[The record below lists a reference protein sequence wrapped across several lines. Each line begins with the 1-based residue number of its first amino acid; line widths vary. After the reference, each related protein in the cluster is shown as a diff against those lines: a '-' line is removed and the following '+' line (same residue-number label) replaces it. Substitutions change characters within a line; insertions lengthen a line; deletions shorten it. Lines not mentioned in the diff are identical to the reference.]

1 MSHPGATI
9 ALMGITSLDFGSAAR
24 SLGRAARLRG
34 LVVPVFASPPSRGD
48 LDRSIRRRNGSPIVS
63 VRLKGRPRG
72 AVLAD
77 MIEGIVVAN
86 YLTGA
91 RADLARSALWLAV
104 DGDATE
110 GPAAVTPAS
119 DAAAARRGERAAVD
133 AQVRTDSADSAA
145 LRGQPAATSALPQ
158 ERAAA

>member
-9 ALMGITSLDFGSAAR
+9 AVMGITSLDFGSAAR
-24 SLGRAARLRG
+24 ALGRAARLRG
-34 LVVPVFASPPSRGD
+34 LVVPVFASPPSRPD
-48 LDRSIRRRNGSPIVS
+48 LDRAIRRRNGSPIVS

-86 YLTGA
+86 HLTAA
-91 RADLARSALWLAV
+91 RADLARSTLWLAI
-104 DGDATE
+104 DGEAGPQPEQEDEPARPDA
-110 GPAAVTPAS
+110 
-119 DAAAARRGERAAVD
+119 RG
-133 AQVRTDSADSAA
+133 SA
-145 LRGQPAATSALPQ
+145 Q

>member
-9 ALMGITSLDFGSAAR
+9 VAMGMTSLDFGSAAR

-34 LVVPVFASPPSRGD
+34 LVVPVFASPPSRPA
-48 LDRSIRRRNGSPIVS
+48 LDRSIRRRNGSPVVS
-63 VRLKGRPRG
+63 VRLRGRPRG

-86 YLTGA
+86 RLEDA

-104 DGDATE
+104 DSDVAE
-110 GPAAVTPAS
+110 HNGPRPEPAS
-119 DAAAARRGERAAVD
+119 APGRHGTRPGMIAAPPQRGAVAA
-133 AQVRTDSADSAA
+133 
-145 LRGQPAATSALPQ
+145 
-158 ERAAA
+158 

>member
-1 MSHPGATI
+1 
-9 ALMGITSLDFGSAAR
+9 MGITSLDFGSAAR

-34 LVVPVFASPPSRGD
+34 LVVPVFASPPSRPD
-48 LDRSIRRRNGSPIVS
+48 LDRSIRRRNGSPVVS

-86 YLTGA
+86 YLAGA

-104 DGDATE
+104 DADASPQASPAT
-110 GPAAVTPAS
+110 GPTGPVAADRAQAS
-119 DAAAARRGERAAVD
+119 AMAA
-133 AQVRTDSADSAA
+133 
-145 LRGQPAATSALPQ
+145 
-158 ERAAA
+158 

>member
-1 MSHPGATI
+1 M
-9 ALMGITSLDFGSAAR
+9 
-24 SLGRAARLRG
+24 
-34 LVVPVFASPPSRGD
+34 
-48 LDRSIRRRNGSPIVS
+48 VS

-104 DGDATE
+104 DGDFGRQE
-110 GPAAVTPAS
+110 EREDEPAPS
-119 DAAAARRGERAAVD
+119 DSPVP
-133 AQVRTDSADSAA
+133 V
-145 LRGQPAATSALPQ
+145 Q

>member
-9 ALMGITSLDFGSAAR
+9 APMGITSLDFGSAAR

-34 LVVPVFASPPSRGD
+34 LVVPVFASPPSRPD
-48 LDRSIRRRNGSPIVS
+48 LDRSIRRRNGSPMVS

-77 MIEGIVVAN
+77 MIEGVVVAN
-86 YLTGA
+86 YLAGA

-104 DGDATE
+104 DADADAGE
-110 GPAAVTPAS
+110 PAARTEPITAVPAALART
-119 DAAAARRGERAAVD
+119 DAAAA
-133 AQVRTDSADSAA
+133 
-145 LRGQPAATSALPQ
+145 
-158 ERAAA
+158 

>member
-9 ALMGITSLDFGSAAR
+9 AAVGITSLDFGSAAR
-24 SLGRAARLRG
+24 SLGRAARLRN

-91 RADLARSALWLAV
+91 RADLARSALWLSV
-104 DGDATE
+104 DGDARSQPDPE
-110 GPAAVTPAS
+110 NAPVPPVPPVPMASAQSSAEAA
-119 DAAAARRGERAAVD
+119 
-133 AQVRTDSADSAA
+133 
-145 LRGQPAATSALPQ
+145 
-158 ERAAA
+158 